1 MTCYKYHVL
10 VDEFQIANCKMLNI
24 EYYLR
29 SLTFIYS
36 WACSLSDDSGDALT
50 YDDLEN
56 IGFGDSGSGKGL
68 ESSFVF

>member
-1 MTCYKYHVL
+1 MFSLMSFKLPIVRCR
-10 VDEFQIANCKMLNI
+10 II

-36 WACSLSDDSGDALT
+36 WACSLSYDSGDALT
-50 YDDLEN
+50 YDDSEN
-56 IGFGDSGSGKGL
+56 IGFGDNGSSKGL